1 MPRSYRGAHLVRRI
15 RRRLEQNGYPAQV
28 RIIEKPAWHPHTTP
42 FLIETR
48 IEDNGTYVLHHPA
61 VIPTQTDKVDAII
74 TRTMETRGVPEDAI
88 QKRLDQCGH
97 SLSKDEG
104 YLALDRWS
112 CDPIIIVPTIMLDV
126 LRRRWDTFMS
136 FPHPI
141 GNSLPGDLALPESM
155 HQHIEADRKRR
166 LRDGS
171 PKPLRIGG
179 LFSEILRHREDGA
192 DILMR
197 VVPFLERALDETVDT
212 GDGSVITVEKV
223 MSGIPNLGMRWSIK
237 GNRVHLKDY
246 DRPQWSITGDTLL
259 LKQDMPQAIVES
271 LRGRRLGDL
280 VEGLPL
286 DPNLTITRAVRRR
299 SPWSGVSLGLMA
311 QATSPKE
318 LAAQLKRKVQASIPD
333 KDKDAMNDMK
343 ERKKA

>member
-15 RRRLEQNGYPAQV
+15 RRRLEQNGYPAEV
-28 RIIEKPAWHPHTTP
+28 RIIEKPVWHPHTTP

-48 IEDNGTYVLHHPA
+48 IEDDDTYVLHHP
-61 VIPTQTDKVDAII
+61 VKIPTPTDKVDAII
-74 TRTMETRGVPEDAI
+74 ARTMEIRGVPQDAI
-88 QKRLDQCGH
+88 RERLDQCGH

-112 CDPIIIVPTIMLDV
+112 CDPMIIVPTIMLDV

-136 FPHPI
+136 FPHPT
-141 GNSLPGDLALPESM
+141 GNSLPGDYALPDSM
-155 HQHIEADRKRR
+155 HQQIEADRKRR
-166 LRDGS
+166 LRNGS

-179 LFSEILRHREDGA
+179 LFSEILRHHEDGA

-197 VVPFLERALDETVDT
+197 VIPFLERALDEAVDT
-212 GDGSVITVEKV
+212 ADGSVITIEKV
-223 MSGIPNLGMRWSIK
+223 TSGIPNLGMRWSIK

-271 LRGRRLGDL
+271 LRGKHLGEL

-299 SPWSGVSLGLMA
+299 HPWSGVSLGLLA

-318 LAAQLKRKVQASIPD
+318 LAAQLKRKVQANNPD
-333 KDKDAMNDMK
+333 KNEDRMNDTE

>member
-1 MPRSYRGAHLVRRI
+1 MPRSYRGAHLARRI
-15 RRRLEQNGYPAQV
+15 RRRLEQNGYPAEV

-48 IEDNGTYVLHHPA
+48 IEDNGTYILHHP
-61 VIPTQTDKVDAII
+61 VKIPTPSDTVDALIA
-74 TRTMETRGVPEDAI
+74 RTMEIRGVPEEAI
-88 QKRLDQCGH
+88 RKRLDQCGH

-112 CDPIIIVPTIMLDV
+112 CDPMIIVPTIMLDV
-126 LRRRWDTFMS
+126 LRRRWDTVMS

-141 GNSLPGDLALPESM
+141 GNSLPGDYSLPDSM

-166 LRDGS
+166 MKDGT

-179 LFSEILRHREDGA
+179 LFSEILRQREDGA
-192 DILMR
+192 SILMR
-197 VVPFLERALDETVDT
+197 VIPFLERALDEADK
-212 GDGSVITVEKV
+212 GNDGSVITVEKV
-223 MSGIPNLGMRWSIK
+223 VSGIPDLGMRWSIK

-271 LRGRRLGDL
+271 LPGRRLGDL

-299 SPWSGVSLGLMA
+299 SPWSGVSLGLFA
-311 QATSPKE
+311 RATSPKE
-318 LAAQLKRKVQASIPD
+318 LAAQLKRKTQASIPD
-333 KDKDAMNDMK
+333 EDENRMNDME